1 VEKILPSTFERVE
14 EHTSDKV
21 NLKISEQTKRNI
33 NYYRG
38 KSYNEIERRLKDLDA
53 EWDTERVLEANAS
66 SLILVGTAL
75 GFAVNRKWHLL
86 SGVVGGFLLQH
97 ALQGWC
103 PPLSVIRRMGVR
115 TATEINEE
123 KTALKKIRGDFGSGK

>member
-1 VEKILPSTFERVE
+1 MEIILPSTFERVE

-123 KTALKKIRGDFGSGK
+123 KTALKEIRGDFGSGK